1 MLLRTDSFRRGV
13 GAMAQAGRR
22 KRNKEK
28 KTSQESAKDK
38 KPAQKW
44 TGAVSPNPNII
55 FFGWQV
61 N

>member
-1 MLLRTDSFRRGV
+1 LIDRRGENRLLLLRTDSFRRGV

-38 KPAQKW
+38 KPAQK
-44 TGAVSPNPNII
+44 
-55 FFGWQV
+55 
-61 N
+61 